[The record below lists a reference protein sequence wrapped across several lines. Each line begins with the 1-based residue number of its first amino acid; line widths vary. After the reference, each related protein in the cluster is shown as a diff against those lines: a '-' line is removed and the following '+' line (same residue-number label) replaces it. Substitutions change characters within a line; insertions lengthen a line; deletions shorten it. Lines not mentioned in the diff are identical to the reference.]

1 MKRFLALILC
11 VLLLTSMVACGTE
24 EQPALD
30 VEGGSESEVKE
41 LKHLT
46 YLTDQVSPVLDE
58 QNSAIRGVLW
68 WEVLDMTQSTL
79 VWFDESGSCH
89 PCLAEEYTLSDDGL
103 TLVLKLRD
111 DCYWTN
117 GDLVVP
123 EDVAF
128 SINRVYSDEAV
139 GSWMKPRWV
148 PYLDRAE
155 VSGTNEVTVYFNS
168 PDPVLYTAMYFLWI
182 IDESTYNSTS
192 YDEYW
197 ALPPT
202 CGAFKITAYDPVNN
216 GFELS
221 RNEAWW
227 GWKEGSYF
235 ADTYGTGNVGTISIK
250 YVPETTTRASSVL
263 AEEVQAAENMTPETV
278 AIFDGTNACV
288 VNYER
293 ACHTM
298 IDYRMAEGEIFADEN
313 LRKAVSL
320 AIDRQA
326 IADSIYA
333 SYADICKW
341 PCGPMCDGYVEGKG
355 YEYDPE
361 LAKQLIDASDY
372 NGEEL
377 LFLCDVNTIPNGMEV
392 SQAIQS
398 MLQNVGLNIKIS
410 TPENSVYTTESKA
423 GNYNLRFTGHVG
435 ANNDWFLDFTNLT
448 YNDLFGTGWED
459 ETLKGLLEDIMA
471 SGSDKQQETR
481 AAAYTYMV
489 DHFIPRAY
497 LVNYPGLHVFSEQ
510 LDASTVILHSNSA
523 VDYRFA
529 VIND

>member
-1 MKRFLALILC
+1 MKRFLAIAIC
-11 VLLLTSMVACGTE
+11 VLMLLSMAACGAQ
-24 EQPALD
+24 EQPAPGAD
-30 VEGGSESEVKE
+30 ENPASGGKTM
-41 LKHLT
+41 KHLT

-58 QNSAIRGVLW
+58 QNSAMRGVLW

-79 VWFDESGSCH
+79 VWFDENGTCH

-103 TLVLKLRD
+103 TLVLKIRN

-117 GDLVVP
+117 GDLVTP

-128 SINRVYSDEAV
+128 TINRVYSAEAE

-148 PYLDRAE
+148 PYTDKAE
-155 VSGTNEVTVYFNS
+155 VTGENEVTVYFNT

-182 IDESTYNSTS
+182 VDESTYTSMS

-202 CGAFKITAYDPVNN
+202 CGAFEITAYDPVNN
-216 GFELS
+216 SFELE
-221 RNEAWW
+221 RHEAWW

-235 ADTYGTGNVGTISIK
+235 ADTYGTGNIGSISIK

-263 AEEVQAAENMTPETV
+263 AGEVQAAENMSPETV
-278 AIFDGTNACV
+278 AIFEGTGASV
-288 VNYER
+288 ANYER
-293 ACHTM
+293 ACHSFV
-298 IDYRMAEGEIFADEN
+298 DYRMADGEVFADEN

-333 SYADICKW
+333 SYADICAW
-341 PCGPMCDGYVEGKG
+341 PCGPMCDGYVEDKG

-361 LAKQLIDASDY
+361 LAKQLIEASDY

-377 LFLCDVNTIPNGMEV
+377 LFLCDVNTIPNGMEI

-398 MLQNVGLNIKIS
+398 MLQDVGLTIKLS
-410 TPENSVYTTESKA
+410 TPENSVYTTESLA
-423 GNYNLRFTGHVG
+423 GNYDLRFGGHVG

-448 YNDLFGTGWED
+448 YKDLNKTGWED
-459 ETLKGLLEDIMA
+459 GTLKGLLEDIMA
-471 SGSDKQQETR
+471 SGSDKQHEAR

-489 DHFIPRAY
+489 EHFMPRAY
-497 LVNYPGLHVFSEQ
+497 LVNYPGLHVFSEK